1 MDRESM
7 IMKFYYT
14 EMDSAIGKLFLTTTN
29 YGITGIY
36 FNTEDVP
43 ESVKNNMEEGRDH
56 PILRETVNQLSDYF
70 HNKRREFSVPLSI
83 DGTDFQKAVWNK
95 LLQIPFG
102 ETRTYAD
109 IAASIQNERAVR
121 AVGQANRANR
131 LPILIP
137 CHRVIG
143 KNNKLTGY
151 AGNQVDKKELLLK
164 LEGIL

>member
-1 MDRESM
+1 MGQDSCTKR
-7 IMKFYYT
+7 FYYT
-14 EMDSAIGKLFLTTTN
+14 EIDSSIGNLFLTAEDF
-29 YGITGIY
+29 GMTGIFFY
-36 FNTEDVP
+36 REDVP
-43 ESVKNNMEEGRDH
+43 QTIREQMMEGKRH
-56 PILRETVNQLSDYF
+56 PILKEAVDQLMDYF
-70 HNKRREFSVPLSI
+70 KHGRREFTVPLLI
-83 DGTDFQKAVWNK
+83 EGTDFQKAVWNA
-95 LLQIPFG
+95 LLDIPYG

-109 IAASIQNERAVR
+109 IAASIQNKKAVR

-164 LEGIL
+164 LEGVL